1 MSRPRTFRSPRGT
14 VDILPEDQ
22 DLWRYF
28 QSRGDETA
36 SMFGYERIDT
46 PTFEDAE
53 LFVRGTGEVTDIV
66 ENETYTFEDRG
77 GDLLTLRPE
86 GTPPVCR
93 AYLQHG
99 MHNLPQPVRL
109 YYVGPFFRYD
119 RPQAG
124 RYRQLHQFGVE
135 VIGEADA
142 SIDAEVI
149 ELACRLLES
158 VGVADVTL
166 TINSIGDPQCRPVYV
181 ERLLD
186 HYRSRSD
193 ELTHDDCRR
202 RLDANPL
209 RLLDCKSDACQPL
222 IAEAP
227 GSVESLCGACETHWR
242 GVLGHLDALGIS
254 YETENRLVRG
264 LDYYTRTVFEIAP
277 PAGGQQSALAGGGRY
292 DGMIE
297 ALGGRPAPGIG
308 FAMGIERVLAY
319 IRDSQTVAR
328 SERTK
333 VVVAPVGDGTRPAGL
348 VVASNLRRDGVAAV
362 LAPSGRS
369 LRGQLRYASA
379 VGATHAA
386 IVGED
391 ELARGAVVLRDLVR
405 SEQREVPRDGL
416 VAVLSG
422 A

>member
-14 VDILPEDQ
+14 VDILPDDQ
-22 DLWRYF
+22 GLWRHF
-28 QSRGDETA
+28 EARGDEVA
-36 SMFGYERIDT
+36 SKFGYERIDT

-53 LFVRGTGEVTDIV
+53 LFVRGTGEITDIV

-109 YYVGPFFRYD
+109 YYAGPFFRYD

-166 TINSIGDPQCRPVYV
+166 TINSIGDSECRPQYV
-181 ERLLD
+181 ARLRD
-186 HYRSRSD
+186 YYRSRGE

-209 RLLDCKSDACQPL
+209 RLLDCKNDACQPL

-227 GSVESLCGACETHWR
+227 GSVESLCGACEDHWR
-242 GVLGHLDALGIS
+242 TVLGHLRALDIL
-254 YETENRLVRG
+254 YEPENRLVRG

-277 PAGGQQSALAGGGRY
+277 PSGGQQSALAGGGRY

-297 ALGGRPAPGIG
+297 ALGGRPTPGIG

-319 IRDSQTVAR
+319 IRDKQPAERSQ
-328 SERTK
+328 RTK
-333 VVVAPVGDGTRPAGL
+333 VVVAPVGDGTRPVGVL
-348 VVASNLRRDGVAAV
+348 LASNLRREGVPAV

-386 IVGED
+386 IVGEE
-391 ELARGAVVLRDLVR
+391 ELARHAVVLRDLVR
-405 SEQREVPRDGL
+405 SEQQEVPIGGL
-416 VAVLSG
+416 ASVLSG
-422 A
+422 T